1 MRSALTGGAYF
12 CVATLYT
19 EDMDSNYVVLIVNLV
34 VSAMV
39 GAGTALFTIG
49 QYKSKV
55 DRMERDLEKM
65 ADRKETLRTDVDKL
79 LEFKIQAQKFMDRTI
94 YKDQSPLSLT
104 EFGEKLIKESGLKKI
119 FEDVKDDL
127 VEKLEEMDPLS
138 QYDVQEKARA
148 LMDSLDGY
156 EPFRQVE
163 KYAYD
168 HGKDLN
174 QILRAGAIL
183 LRDYYFKKH
192 PEIVDPKEDW

>member
-1 MRSALTGGAYF
+1 MNP
-12 CVATLYT
+12 
-19 EDMDSNYVVLIVNLV
+19 EYVVLIVNLI
-34 VSAMV
+34 VSAAV
-39 GAGTALFTIG
+39 GAGTAIFTIG

-55 DRMERDLEKM
+55 DRMEKDFEKM
-65 ADRKETLRTDVDKL
+65 IDRKEVLRTDVDKL
-79 LEFKIQAQKFMDRTI
+79 LEFKIQAQKFMDRNI

-104 EFGEKLIKESGLKKI
+104 EFGQKLVDESGLGGI
-119 FEDVKDDL
+119 FEGVKDDL
-127 VEKLEEMDPLS
+127 VEKLEELDPDS

-156 EPFRQVE
+156 EPFKQVE
-163 KYAYD
+163 TYAFE

-192 PEIVDPKEDW
+192 PEIIDEKEDW

>member
-1 MRSALTGGAYF
+1 M
-12 CVATLYT
+12 ATMYT
-19 EDMDSNYVVLIVNLV
+19 EGMDSNYIVLIVNLV
-34 VSAMV
+34 VSAVV

-49 QYKSKV
+49 QYKNKV

-79 LEFKIQAQKFMDRTI
+79 LEFKIQAQKFMDRNI

-104 EFGEKLIKESGLKKI
+104 EFGQKLVNESGLHDI

-127 VEKLEEMDPLS
+127 VEKLEEMDPMS

-156 EPFRQVE
+156 EPFKRVE
-163 KYAYD
+163 KYAFD

-183 LRDYYFKKH
+183 LRDYYFEKH